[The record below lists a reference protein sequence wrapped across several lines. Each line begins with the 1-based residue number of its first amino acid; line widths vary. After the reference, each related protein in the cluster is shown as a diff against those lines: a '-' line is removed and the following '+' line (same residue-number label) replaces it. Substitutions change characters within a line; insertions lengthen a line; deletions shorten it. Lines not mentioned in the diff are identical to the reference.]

1 MYMARAALLKLPSRA
16 TAWTRAR
23 SRRDTD
29 DRAIEIIER
38 CVPSNTFAPIVRPL
52 HPFAAEYARHAPR
65 TRHSSRTP
73 ALRRSHV
80 MPRLRDNRRFGVS
93 PGDVR
98 PPQLKNTPGV
108 QHERL
113 VLSPR

>member
-16 TAWTRAR
+16 TAWTSAR

-52 HPFAAEYARHAPR
+52 HPFAAEFARPAPR

-73 ALRRSHV
+73 VSRRSHAGA
-80 MPRLRDNRRFGVS
+80 RLRDNRRFGV
-93 PGDVR
+93 PTGGVR

-108 QHERL
+108 Q
-113 VLSPR
+113 